1 MGKDWEMTIKSD
13 KAPAMLEEI
22 IKILQL
28 TIDTLRGYHGSGE
41 YRKKSLGIYYNN
53 VQSLINYIYNNNLI

>member
-1 MGKDWEMTIKSD
+1 MAKEWEMTIKSD

-22 IKILQL
+22 IRILQL

-41 YRKKSLGIYYNN
+41 YRKKSLGPYYNN
-53 VQSLINYIYNNNLI
+53 VQSLINYIYSNNLI

>member
-1 MGKDWEMTIKSD
+1 MGREWEMTIKSD
-13 KAPAMLEEI
+13 KVPAMLEEI

-41 YRKKSLGIYYNN
+41 YRKKSLGIYYQN
-53 VQSLINYIYNNNLI
+53 VQSLINYIYSNKLI

>member
-1 MGKDWEMTIKSD
+1 MGKEWEMTIKSD

-53 VQSLINYIYNNNLI
+53 VQSLINYIYQEKLI